1 MTYALVLDA
10 AVLACLDLPVDDAAE
25 LVPVLA
31 RWLAVVPWGRA

>member
-1 MTYALVLDA
+1 MICHRTIGPTQ
-10 AVLACLDLPVDDAAE
+10 AVVLPVDDAAE